1 MSRKNGTGGAELENG
16 KGTRGFGDEQG
27 AGAVIERA
35 SRFESG
41 GKAIAMD
48 CFVPEGNG
56 QRHPAV
62 IGLHGS
68 GGGHASMAEHARM
81 LAGRGFAVYVP
92 HYFDRTATTGVADKA
107 TAVRNFPAW
116 GKTLWDAIT
125 FVERQEAVDGGRIG
139 LLGFS
144 LGAYLAMSVAVVD
157 PRVRAVVEFFGGLPK
172 EMKFFMRRL
181 CPVLILHGEED
192 ATVPVEE
199 AHHLR
204 EVLEKRHVAYELQ
217 IYPGVGHGFSGDTW
231 VDAQGRM
238 AMFLEKYVAN
248 IEG

>member
-1 MSRKNGTGGAELENG
+1 VSRENGIGGAELENG
-16 KGTRGFGDEQG
+16 KGN
-27 AGAVIERA
+27 GAVIECA

-41 GKAIAMD
+41 GKAIAVD

-56 QRHPAV
+56 QRYPAV

-68 GGGHASMAEHARM
+68 GGGHASMAEHGRM
-81 LAGRGFAVYVP
+81 LAGLGFAVYVP
-92 HYFDRTATTGVADKA
+92 HYFDRTETTGVADKA

-125 FVERQEAVDGGRIG
+125 FVEQQEAVDGGRIG

-192 ATVPVEE
+192 VTVPVEE

-204 EVLEKRHVAYELQ
+204 EILEKKNVPYEMQ
-217 IYPGVGHGFSGDTW
+217 IYPGVGHGFSGETW
-231 VDAQGRM
+231 QDARGRM
-238 AMFLEKYVAN
+238 ATFLQKYVAN
-248 IEG
+248 IEA